1 MFNSENRL
9 GLWENILKGSPGSL
23 AGNTFFGRVR
33 PMSDELKKVEEA
45 ALRLTES
52 ERAFLAD
59 RLLGSL
65 GKQPGL
71 SEVDA
76 AWLAEAERR
85 YQEYKEG
92 KRPGVPVEAVFEE
105 ADRLLK

>member
-1 MFNSENRL
+1 VKASL
-9 GLWENILKGSPGSL
+9 GSL
-23 AGNTFFGRVR
+23 AEKRFFEGNG
-33 PMSDELKKVEEA
+33 PMSEALKKVEEA
-45 ALRLTES
+45 ALRLTEW

-65 GKQPGL
+65 GKEPRL

-92 KRPGVPVEAVFEE
+92 KRAGVPAQAVFEE